1 MSAKIIMVWGKS
13 NSGKTTFAANL
24 ACALSQRDMLVGL
37 VSSNL
42 YYGDLQILFGEKV
55 PLEKGLFQALNED
68 NPVIGDRFSGY
79 GESKNLFYLS
89 VPSLYTGLLC
99 DTVTL
104 SSVERV
110 INDAVLIF
118 DILII
123 DGDGQ
128 LANPISG
135 AGLWLAERI
144 YTLHRPSLAA
154 QMWYQSV
161 SDFVNELHIAA
172 KQVHVLQAP
181 NGEFCDKTYQSM
193 TGLSFPYELPYIKQA
208 AELEN
213 AGKPIYF
220 FRDGACKR
228 YRKVLDR
235 ITNDIC
241 GGIKVE

>member
-1 MSAKIIMVWGKS
+1 
-13 NSGKTTFAANL
+13 
-24 ACALSQRDMLVGL
+24 MLVGL

-55 PLEKGLFQALNED
+55 PPEKGLFQVLNED
-68 NPVIGDRFSGY
+68 NPVIGERFSGY
-79 GESKNLFYLS
+79 GGSKNLFYLS
-89 VPSLYTGLLC
+89 IPSLYTGLLC

-104 SSVERV
+104 SSTERV
-110 INDAVLIF
+110 INDAVLVF
-118 DILII
+118 DILLI

-135 AGLWLAERI
+135 AGLWLAEKI

-172 KQVHVLQAP
+172 KQIHVLQAP

-193 TGLSFPYELPYIKQA
+193 TGFSFRYELPHIKRA

-213 AGKPIYF
+213 AGTPIYF
-220 FRDGACKR
+220 FRDRACKR
-228 YRKVLDR
+228 YRKVLNQISDE
-235 ITNDIC
+235 IC
-241 GGIKVE
+241 GGMKNE